1 MCDGGNTG
9 YYGHAGDRDDR
20 ALHIGKG
27 YMEGP
32 IRFWKIK
39 ENISCPYAGKILVE
53 NDQDF
58 VILRFERCNRAS
70 SDNKICVRTFLWKIL
85 YLYDKMCL

>member
-20 ALHIGKG
+20 ALHVGKG
-27 YMEGP
+27 YMEGS
-32 IRFWKIK
+32 IRLWKIVHVPMQ
-39 ENISCPYAGKILVE
+39 EILVE

-58 VILRFERCNRAS
+58 MILRLERCNRAS
-70 SDNKICVRTFLWKIL
+70 SDKKICVWTSLWKNL